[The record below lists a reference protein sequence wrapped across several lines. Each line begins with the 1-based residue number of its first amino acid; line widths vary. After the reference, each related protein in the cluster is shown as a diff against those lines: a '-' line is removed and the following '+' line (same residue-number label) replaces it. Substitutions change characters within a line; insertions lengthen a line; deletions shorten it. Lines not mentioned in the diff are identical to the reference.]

1 MITVKLNQPGFE
13 YDIHSLVK
21 SFYPTED
28 VSVTAEEKT
37 FEEPV
42 LVHRDVYSTEDKI
55 KADFCHA

>member
-28 VSVTAEEKT
+28 VSVTAEEKHLKSR
-37 FEEPV
+37 FWFIWMFV
-42 LVHRDVYSTEDKI
+42 VQKI
-55 KADFCHA
+55 R